1 MSVAEKSTLVSHNQ
15 TSSQPIMALETM
27 VTDRFAT
34 AMASVGE
41 SLFSARRLSGF
52 SDEQLLH
59 KLDKQI
65 VQQANLSFKLGAS
78 KQQYSV
84 KVSRAEM
91 VPLEMAEKSLQP
103 VKVEYLRCSEQL
115 NPEDED
121 THVSHGG
128 S

>member
-1 MSVAEKSTLVSHNQ
+1 
-15 TSSQPIMALETM
+15 MALETM